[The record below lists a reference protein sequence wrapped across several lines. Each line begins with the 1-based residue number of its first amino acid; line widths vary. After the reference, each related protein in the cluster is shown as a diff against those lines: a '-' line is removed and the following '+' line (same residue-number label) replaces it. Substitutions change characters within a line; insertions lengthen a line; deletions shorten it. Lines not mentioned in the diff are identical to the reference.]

1 MKSGKIMDK
10 HTKGFQK
17 SDKSNTTIS
26 YRDSGCGIQAT
37 ITSGGNQYHSNSY
50 NTKNEA
56 RQEAALMATKD
67 LGFRY
72 SNDEDHPENED
83 IIPSEKIRKEK
94 FEVGDCV
101 TSVYRDS
108 KGNVKCKLTF
118 QLKSI
123 FQNGF
128 KDYWNYYHRLE
139 DIPELGINH
148 RHATKSEIESPYYNT
163 TNVN

>member
-1 MKSGKIMDK
+1 MKSGKIMDD

-72 SNDEDHPENED
+72 LNDKSDCDD
-83 IIPSEKIRKEK
+83 IMQLQRIRKDK
-94 FEVGDCV
+94 FEIEDCV
-101 TSVYRDS
+101 TTELRNHQGVLF
-108 KGNVKCKLTF
+108 KKLTF

-123 FQNGF
+123 FQDGF
-128 KDYWNYYHRLE
+128 RDYQNNYHDLKDNLKM
-139 DIPELGINH
+139 GITH